1 MVKQGRLPGR
11 GGMAHDA
18 GSGNARLGVRRIVG
32 GVVILGVAGIA
43 IRGCALVL
51 SAHVASGARD
61 TDVRPG

>member
-18 GSGNARLGVRRIVG
+18 GSGDARLGVRRIVG
-32 GVVILGVAGIA
+32 PVVILRVARVTIGGRGGEVA
-43 IRGCALVL
+43 IDMAT
-51 SAHVASGARD
+51 GAGD